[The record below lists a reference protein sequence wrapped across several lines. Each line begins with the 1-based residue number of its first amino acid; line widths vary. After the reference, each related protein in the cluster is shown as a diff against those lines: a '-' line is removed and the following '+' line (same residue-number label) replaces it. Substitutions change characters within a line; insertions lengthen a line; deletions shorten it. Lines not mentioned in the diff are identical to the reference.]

1 MGHPVSFSDTFHAS
15 NGFTAVDSP
24 VVQQELVGVA
34 YLSEADVDDWLGDE
48 GGLVVV
54 VHAELVLGL
63 TNLKG
68 ESICDVQGDAQKVA

>member
-1 MGHPVSFSDTFHAS
+1 M
-15 NGFTAVDSP
+15 
-24 VVQQELVGVA
+24 GVA

-63 TNLKG
+63 TNLRRG
-68 ESICDVQGDAQKVA
+68 VSIHDVHGDVKITTS